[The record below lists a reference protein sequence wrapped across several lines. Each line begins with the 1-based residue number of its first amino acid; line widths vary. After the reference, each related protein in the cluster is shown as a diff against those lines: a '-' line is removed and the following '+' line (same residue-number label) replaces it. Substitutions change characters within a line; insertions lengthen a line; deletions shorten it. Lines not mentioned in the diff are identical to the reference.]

1 MSHVLGRL
9 AARTLLAGLLALGL
23 AGASLARPPVA
34 AVSPQLHAFVSR
46 VLDHLNGS
54 GELLPGDVDPAYE
67 RLLDEN
73 HTLAGDRLGRD
84 DFHADPICQCFE
96 EGGRYSLV
104 SLTAQG
110 ERAQARIR
118 LRGGEAP
125 GIYTLVLERTDR
137 GGWRIRDA
145 LNGGGST
152 RATAERHNACLRRL
166 HGEAA
171 ILRCFGD
178 D

>member
-1 MSHVLGRL
+1 MSL
-9 AARTLLAGLLALGL
+9 ASRVILAGLLALGL
-23 AGASLARPPVA
+23 ATAAASPIAARPTVA
-34 AVSPQLHAFVSR
+34 SVSPQLHAFVSR
-46 VLDHLNGS
+46 VLRHLNGS
-54 GELLPGDVDPAYE
+54 GDLLPGDVDPAYQ
-67 RLLDEN
+67 RLLDDN
-73 HTLAGDRLGRD
+73 HTLAPDRLGRD

-96 EGGRYSLV
+96 EGGHYTLV

-118 LRGGEAP
+118 IRGGEAP

-152 RATAERHNACLRRL
+152 RAIAERHNACQRRL
-166 HGEAA
+166 RGEEQ
-171 ILRCFGD
+171 ITRCFGD